1 MVAVPALPN
10 LVPLDRKVL
19 RDLWRMRSQ
28 AFAIA
33 LVIAAGVGMVVMSL
47 GMTRSLEATREAYYD
62 RYRFADVFAPA
73 KRAPAGLL
81 TEVRALPGVALAEGR
96 ITAGATLD
104 IPGTTEPVTVKVH
117 SLPHSG
123 EPRLNALVLRS
134 GRWPDPDQPDE
145 VLASDKFA
153 GAARIG
159 LGEEIDALLYGK
171 RQRLRVVGT
180 VLSPEYVYAIGPGQ
194 IFPDNR
200 RFGVLWMGEEP
211 LAAALDLTDS
221 YNEILVRLERGA
233 TPADVTSRIDHL
245 LARYGGIGAY
255 PRAEQMSDRFVTN
268 ELRQLTTMTGILPP
282 IFLAV
287 AAFLINMVL
296 SRLIDAEHEVI
307 GLLMAF
313 GYRGGAI
320 MLHYGKIAVALAVPG
335 LVLGIAL
342 GAWMGRGLAGM
353 YQEYFVFPF
362 LTYRADPDVYVIAS
376 LVTIVVVLLGVVQSV
391 RRVRR
396 MTPVEAMRPPLPP
409 NYAGRFARL
418 IGRLR
423 ALDEPSRIIL
433 RGIVRRP
440 FRSALGSLGV
450 AAALGL
456 YITSAG
462 SRDNVATM
470 VAILFDQA
478 NRADV
483 MVTFAEPRDQRALF
497 ELARAPGVWRVEPM
511 RFVGAKL
518 TAGRVAK
525 SEGLTAASPGSDLN
539 RLVGIDGRLIDPS
552 PRGVTISYGLANQ
565 LGVAPGDPLH
575 VQLTTGRRQ
584 QFTLPVAGVI
594 KSAVGSPAYV
604 DAGMLAAR
612 LGEAPLV
619 SGAYLGV
626 DPQQT
631 DALFRWLK
639 HTPMVAGVSL
649 RAAALRGLEE
659 TIGETMGIVRLFN
672 TGFSALIVFGVIYN
686 NARISL
692 AERSRDLASLRVL
705 GYRRSEVSYILLGEL
720 ALITLFGLPP
730 GIAFGYFLSRWLSA
744 SLGGDLFIVPFGL
757 SVGTVATAVLLVL
770 FAAFVTALLV
780 RRRLDRL
787 DLVAVLKSW
796 D

>member
-1 MVAVPALPN
+1 MVISLC
-10 LVPLDRKVL
+10 PLDRKVL

-47 GMTRSLEATREAYYD
+47 GMMRSLEDTREAYYD
-62 RYRFADVFAPA
+62 RYRFADIVAPA
-73 KRAPAGLL
+73 KRIPASVLAGIKDM
-81 TEVRALPGVALAEGR
+81 PGVSLTEGR

-104 IPGTTEPVTVKVH
+104 IIGIAEPVTARVH
-117 SLPHSG
+117 SIPPSG

-134 GRWPDPDQPDE
+134 GRWPDPNRPDE
-145 VLASDKFA
+145 VLASEKFA
-153 GAARIG
+153 DAARIG
-159 LGEEIDALLYGK
+159 IGDHVNALLYGK
-171 RQRLRVVGT
+171 RQQLRVVGT
-180 VLSPEYVYAIGPGQ
+180 VLSPEYIYAVGPGQ

-200 RFGVLWMGEEP
+200 RFGVLWMGEEH
-211 LAAALDLTDS
+211 LAASLDLTDA
-221 YNEILVRLERGA
+221 YNEILIRVDRGTA
-233 TPADVTSRIDHL
+233 ESDVIRKLDIL
-245 LARYGGIGAY
+245 LARYGGITAY
-255 PRAEQMSDRFVTN
+255 PRTEQFSDRFVTN
-268 ELRQLTTMTGILPP
+268 ELAQLRTMTGILPP
-282 IFLAV
+282 IFLGV

-313 GYRGGAI
+313 GYRGRAI
-320 MLHYGKIAVALAVPG
+320 MLHYAKIAVALSVPG
-335 LVLGIAL
+335 LLLGIAL

-362 LTYRADPDVYVIAS
+362 LYYRAGLDVYAIAS
-376 LVTIVVVLLGVVQSV
+376 VVTIAVVLLGVFQSV

-409 NYAGRFARL
+409 NYAGGIARL
-418 IGRLR
+418 LARLR
-423 ALDEPSRIIL
+423 ALDEPTRIIF
-433 RGIVRRP
+433 RGILRRP

-456 YITSAG
+456 YITSSG
-462 SRDNVATM
+462 SADNVARM
-470 VAILFDQA
+470 VEISFDQA

-497 ELARAPGVWRVEPM
+497 ELQRAPGVWRVEPL
-511 RFVGAKL
+511 RVVGAKL
-518 TAGRVAK
+518 SGARKSK
-525 SEGLTAASPGSDLN
+525 SEGLNATSPGGDLN
-539 RLVGIDGRLIDPS
+539 RLVGVDGAIIEP
-552 PRGVTISYGLANQ
+552 PARGVLVSYGLSNE
-565 LGVAPGDPLH
+565 LGLAVGDPVE
-575 VQLTTGRRQ
+575 VQVTEGRRNH
-584 QFTLPVAGVI
+584 FTLPVAAII

-604 DAGMLAAR
+604 DADMIAAR
-612 LGEAPLV
+612 LNETPLL

-626 DPQQT
+626 DPARI
-631 DALFRWLK
+631 DELYRYLK
-639 HTPMVAGVSL
+639 ATPIIAGVSL
-649 RAAALRGLEE
+649 RSAARNGIEE
-659 TIGETMGIVRLFN
+659 TIGETMGIVTLFN

-720 ALITLFGLPP
+720 AILVIMGLPP
-730 GIAFGYFLSRWLSA
+730 GILFGYLLSRQLSA
-744 SLGGDLFIVPFGL
+744 SLGGDLFIIPFGL
-757 SVGTVATAVLLVL
+757 SVGTIAQAVLIVL
-770 FAAFVTALLV
+770 FAAAITALFV